1 MAVTWAAERSITI
14 GTNTAGTLFSPDT
27 VVTRAQMVTFLWR
40 AYGSPRITSANPFTD
55 VSADAY
61 YYDAVLWAV
70 EEGITSGVTGTTFAP
85 DASCTRAQ
93 AAVMLW
99 RAEGSPAVSGANPF
113 RDVAD
118 DDYYADAVVWAVKNG
133 VTQGTTAAT
142 FEPGEACT
150 RAQIVTFLYRAL
162 G

>member
-1 MAVTWAAERSITI
+1 M
-14 GTNTAGTLFSPDT
+14 
-27 VVTRAQMVTFLWR
+27 
-40 AYGSPRITSANPFTD
+40 
-55 VSADAY
+55 SADVY

>member
-1 MAVTWAAERSITI
+1 
-14 GTNTAGTLFSPDT
+14 
-27 VVTRAQMVTFLWR
+27 
-40 AYGSPRITSANPFTD
+40 
-55 VSADAY
+55 
-61 YYDAVLWAV
+61 
-70 EEGITSGVTGTTFAP
+70 
-85 DASCTRAQ
+85 
-93 AAVMLW
+93 MLW
-99 RAEGSPAVSGANPF
+99 RSEGSPAVSGTNPF

-118 DDYYADAVVWAVKNG
+118 DDYYTDAVVWAVKNG

>member
-1 MAVTWAAERSITI
+1 M
-14 GTNTAGTLFSPDT
+14 
-27 VVTRAQMVTFLWR
+27 
-40 AYGSPRITSANPFTD
+40 
-55 VSADAY
+55 SADAY

-118 DDYYADAVVWAVKNG
+118 DDYYADAVVWAVKNC
-133 VTQGTTAAT
+133 VTQGTTAST
-142 FEPGEACT
+142 FDPGEACT
-150 RAQIVTFLYRAL
+150 RAQFVTFLYRAL
-162 G
+162 GRAPRMCGAPFFRFLPGCHTMSSSCRRSRIS